1 MHTDS
6 AGIQRFHIKDVDA
19 LHLAQDL
26 EPFQPGGLFEIGG
39 DGPGRGA
46 GGQEILFGFD
56 ICLTTNISAIASSQR
71 YIHFAQLRWEKVSIY
86 GQKESCPPS
95 ARVWD
100 LVCCV
105 PVWDLS

>member
-56 ICLTTNISAIASSQR
+56 ICLTTNISAIAFSQR
-71 YIHFAQLRWEKVSIY
+71 LHTISI
-86 GQKESCPPS
+86 
-95 ARVWD
+95 
-100 LVCCV
+100 
-105 PVWDLS
+105 